1 MKTHD
6 LAKNLQMLSRI
17 LKSAPNMDLDDLNFN
32 YLLKTNFMK
41 KKELNNIDENDMPSA
56 LYNLVA
62 LNGINKSQWLKFI
75 ADYNLNI
82 QVRDRDANRDIV
94 GKVLNYYA
102 NNPSERDRL
111 VSKNIKRSSTGSDE
125 LANALNLLLK

>member
-32 YLLKTNFMK
+32 YLLKTNFLK
-41 KKELNNIDENDMPSA
+41 KKELNNIDEHDMPSA

-94 GKVLNYYA
+94 GKILNYYA

>member
-6 LAKNLQMLSRI
+6 LAKNLQVLARI
-17 LKSAPNMDLDDLNFN
+17 LKNTPNMDLDDLDVNK
-32 YLLKTNFMK
+32 LLKPAFMK
-41 KKELNNIDENDMPSA
+41 KNEENNIDESDMPVA

-62 LNGINKSQWLKFI
+62 LNGINKQQWLKFI
-75 ADYNLNI
+75 DDYNLNI

-94 GKVLNYYA
+94 GKILNYYA

-111 VSKNIKRSSTGSDE
+111 VGKNIKKQSTGSDE